1 MVKNIIIFDLEQPNC
16 LNYRI
21 TYQPNHQYIH
31 LESLSEIIEGCV
43 RNDHR
48 DQKRLY
54 EKYYGYALKI
64 VFRYIYRYEKAVDVT
79 NDGFVKIF
87 KKISQFHCEIP
98 ENTEK
103 MLMGWIRTIM
113 INTAID
119 RLRKDNFLPEIGH
132 INESMWIE
140 DKRDRSDQTLLYKE
154 LIQEVRKL
162 PTMYRLVFNMHVI
175 DGFTHQEIAAHLKI
189 ATGTSKSNLSKARS
203 LLQKVVRNNE
213 TEKNI
218 CGM

>member
-1 MVKNIIIFDLEQPNC
+1 M
-16 LNYRI
+16 
-21 TYQPNHQYIH
+21 
-31 LESLSEIIEGCV
+31 

-48 DQKRLY
+48 EQKKLY

-79 NDGFVKIF
+79 TDGFVKVF
-87 KKISQFHCEIP
+87 RKINQFHCENP

-162 PTMYRLVFNMHVI
+162 PTMYRIVFNMHVI

-203 LLQKVVRNNE
+203 LLQKVVRNND

-218 CGM
+218 CGI

>member
-1 MVKNIIIFDLEQPNC
+1 
-16 LNYRI
+16 
-21 TYQPNHQYIH
+21 

-64 VFRYIYRYEKAVDVT
+64 VFRYIYRYEKAVDVS

-87 KKISQFHCEIP
+87 KKINQFHCEIP